1 MPFIAVKSDR
11 QEIDH
16 RELSGSAVVGRA
28 PDCDIQIRD
37 ILLSRHHCRL
47 EETDFGWQI
56 TDLQSKNGT
65 ILNGQKL
72 IEPVYLKDND
82 VVRVGRCSIVFHAG
96 AMEAG
101 MKHRPA
107 APLRPA
113 DPSEALAGTLA
124 GFTLLMPG
132 EGEAPPANQPSPQP
146 RPKEPASYEKQELR
160 ELLTTIASSSWDS
173 IYAEAS
179 KATANRGEVQAR
191 VNAGDDEK
199 PQRRARP
206 RSPIDLS
213 LQADT
218 LPRTNG
224 KKDRTDENM
233 LHVSHEDAARPEPV
247 ASVPRVAP
255 AVKIQRVQ
263 TPRRSLSRSLS
274 VAALVLWVA
283 AVATMFTWWTTHT
296 DDVPAN
302 PGGAGIQP
310 IQQGAPTGPQS
321 AGAQHANSGDAIGA
335 GERTPAD
342 APTAVN
348 APAFFW

>member
-16 RELSGSAVVGRA
+16 RELSRSAVVGRA

-56 TDLQSKNGT
+56 TDLKSKNGT

-96 AMEAG
+96 ALEAG

-132 EGEAPPANQPSPQP
+132 EGEAPPVNQPSPQP
-146 RPKEPASYEKQELR
+146 KPKEPASYENKELR

-179 KATANRGEVQAR
+179 KATANNPPRA
-191 VNAGDDEK
+191 NAADDDK
-199 PQRRARP
+199 PKRRARP

-218 LPRTNG
+218 LARTNG
-224 KKDRTDENM
+224 KKDLADENM

-247 ASVPRVAP
+247 ASAVPVMP
-255 AVKIQRVQ
+255 AVTIHRVQ
-263 TPRRSLSRSLS
+263 KPRRSLSRTFSL
-274 VAALVLWVA
+274 AALVIWVA
-283 AVATMFTWWTTHT
+283 AVATMFTWWTTHAEGI
-296 DDVPAN
+296 PLN
-302 PGGAGIQP
+302 PGGASAAP
-310 IQQGAPTGPQS
+310 IQQTVPGASQS
-321 AGAQHANSGDAIGA
+321 AGAQPANSGDAVGA
-335 GERTPAD
+335 GQRTPANP
-342 APTAVN
+342 AKAIQ
-348 APAFFW
+348 APALFW